1 MKFSRLEKAT
11 LCLTALALAFL
22 GGWFANRQYE
32 INRQFV
38 PVAAELPSP
47 QDSPSVGLQ
56 PGQRVNIN
64 TASPEELMQLPGI
77 GEKRAADIV
86 AYREEHGPFP
96 IPEAITDVPGIGES
110 TLAEIIDSITTE
122 E

>member
-22 GGWFANRQYE
+22 GGWFASRQYE
-32 INRQFV
+32 MSRQFV
-38 PVAAELPSP
+38 PAAQEPVLSAAPSSP
-47 QDSPSVGLQ
+47 QVQ
-56 PGQRVNIN
+56 KGQTININ
-64 TASPEELMQLPGI
+64 TASREELMTLPGI
-77 GEKRAADIV
+77 GEKRAADII
-86 AYREEHGPFP
+86 AYRESHGPFP

-110 TLAEIIDSITTE
+110 TLAEIIDYITAE

>member
-1 MKFSRLEKAT
+1 MKFSHLEKMT

-38 PVAAELPSP
+38 PVATDLPSP
-47 QDSPSVGLQ
+47 QVSSSAAPQ
-56 PGQRVNIN
+56 AGQRININ
-64 TASPEELMQLPGI
+64 TASPEELLQLPGI
-77 GEKRAADIV
+77 GEKRAADIIS
-86 AYREEHGPFP
+86 YREENGPFP

-110 TLAEIIDSITTE
+110 ILSEIIDYITTE